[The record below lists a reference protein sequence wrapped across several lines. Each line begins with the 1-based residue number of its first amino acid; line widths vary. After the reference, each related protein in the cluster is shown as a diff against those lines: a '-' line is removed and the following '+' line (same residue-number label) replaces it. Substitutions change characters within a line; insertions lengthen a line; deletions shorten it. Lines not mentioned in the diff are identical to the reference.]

1 MELPKAFEE
10 KMKALLGDEFDSYTA
25 CYKEPRYYGLRV
37 NTAKISVEEFVR
49 ICPFVITPVPWI
61 ENGFYYDGEQESPAR
76 HPYYFAGLYY
86 FAGAKRHDPGKPP
99 GDPSGGT
106 GYWMSVPLRVAK
118 RLNLGQSFTGKAY

>member
-76 HPYYFAGLYY
+76 HPYY
-86 FAGAKRHDPGKPP
+86 KPP
-99 GDPSGGT
+99 GDPSGGP
-106 GYWMSVPLRVAK
+106 GIGCLCRSGW
-118 RLNLGQSFTGKAY
+118 QSD